1 MTALTWSRAWG
12 LAAQDFWRGQQPAD
26 HFSTSAGA
34 EMADRVARVIRDTD
48 DRLGRP
54 GEMTIIDIGCGDGAL
69 LDLVRERCDQLGQR
83 ARWIGVDIRPMRRD
97 GIQSIIGECPGELP
111 GTPTVGV
118 VMAHEW
124 LDEIPCDVVER
135 DIHGVDRVVLVDK
148 GGEESWGPAIADDGA
163 CAEVGVDA
171 AVTRTWIERWWPLR
185 EAGDRAEVGTGRDRA
200 WAWMGS
206 LLWAGTSL
214 ATDYGHDRG
223 ARLTRHRRGTLSAYR
238 HGRLVRPVPDGSVGV
253 TAHVSVDSCAAVLPG
268 TLVTMQ
274 REEIPTPGLPVEPNA
289 AEVAG
294 YFHAL
299 RLRDPSR
306 LGGMGWLRWER

>member
-1 MTALTWSRAWG
+1 MALRTWSQAWRD
-12 LAAQDFWRGQQPAD
+12 AARSFWAESQPGD
-26 HFSTSAGA
+26 HFITSAGA
-34 EMADRVARVIRDTD
+34 EMADRVAQVLRDTD
-48 DRLGRP
+48 DRLGHP

-69 LDLVRERCDQLGQR
+69 LDLVRERCDRLGQR

-97 GIQSIIGECPGELP
+97 GIQSIIGECPRELL

-135 DIHGVDRVVLVDK
+135 DIHGVDRLVLVDE
-148 GGEESWGPAIADDGA
+148 GGEESWGPALTDERA

-185 EAGDRAEVGTGRDRA
+185 EPGDRAEVGTGRDRA

-206 LLWAGTSL
+206 LLRAGTSL
-214 ATDYGHDRG
+214 ATDYGHDRT
-223 ARLTRHRRGTLSAYR
+223 ARLTRHRRGTLTAYR
-238 HGRLVRPVPDGSVGV
+238 HGRVVRPVPDGSVGV

-306 LGGMGWLRWER
+306 LGGIGWLRWER